1 MTQNKI
7 RTPFNFV
14 EMNTK
19 ILFFYSISIFTIILF
34 PSTVFGQKLKSGFN
48 STEYRD
54 MLLIAEFT
62 NNLDSTKLSGLT
74 HPADYKK
81 IYRSEP
87 MGLDHLWELWMRDDG
102 VAVISIRGTTPKTE
116 SWLANYYVA
125 MIPAEGSLVL
135 SRDNTINYK
144 VAENPKAAVHTGWM
158 IGMASLSIDILPRI
172 DSLYQT
178 GTRHFMITGHSQGG
192 AISFLLNAHLQHLQK
207 QEMLPSGIRFKTY
220 SSAAPKPGN
229 LFFAYDYEMMN
240 HNGWAFNVVNT
251 ADWVPETPLT
261 VQTIYN
267 FNEINPF
274 KNARKGIRSQK
285 FPRRLYLMHA
295 YKRLYK
301 PAERTRKNYEKYL
314 GRAISK
320 QIKNFMPE
328 FVPPEYYETI
338 NYSRAGHT
346 IVLKPT
352 GEYDKIFPDDQEN
365 IYAHHLP
372 KNYLFLIDEYYPKK

>member
-1 MTQNKI
+1 MI
-7 RTPFNFV
+7 S
-14 EMNTK
+14 K
-19 ILFFYSISIFTIILF
+19 ILFCYSFFIFTIIIF
-34 PSTVFGQKLKSGFN
+34 PSTVFSQKLNPGFN

-54 MLLIAEFT
+54 MLLITEFT
-62 NNLDSTKLSGLT
+62 NEQDSAKLAELTRLDNFT
-74 HPADYKK
+74 K
-81 IYRSEP
+81 IYRSP
-87 MGLDHLWELWMRDDG
+87 SMGLDHLWELWMRHDG
-102 VAVISIRGTTPKTE
+102 LALISIRGTTPKTE

-125 MIPAEGSLVL
+125 MIPAEGSLIL
-135 SRDNTINYK
+135 SAGQTFRYK
-144 VAENPKAAVHTGWM
+144 VADNPKAAVHTGWM
-158 IGMASLSIDILPRI
+158 IGMASLSFDILPRI

-178 GTRHFMITGHSQGG
+178 GTRQIIITGHSQGG

-207 QEMLPSGIRFKTY
+207 QELLPSDIRFKTY

-229 LFFAYDYEMMN
+229 LYFAYDYEILN
-240 HNGWAFNVVNT
+240 RQGWAFNVVNT

-261 VQTIYN
+261 VQTIHN

-274 KNARKGIRSQK
+274 KNARKGIKSQK
-285 FPRRLYLMHA
+285 FPARLYLMHA

-320 QIKNFMPE
+320 QIRDFLPD
-328 FVPPEYYETI
+328 FVPPEYYESI

-352 GEYDKIFPDDQEN
+352 GEYNRIFPDDPEN
-365 IYAHHLP
+365 LYAHHLP
-372 KNYLFLIDEYYPKK
+372 KNYLFLIDEYFPKK